1 MNSKVFIAT
10 IGRGIARA
18 ALGDDGEWSVTTLL
32 SDQDVRCLAVDR
44 YSPGVV
50 FAGTQGQGVLRSDDD
65 GQTWRDNGLDG
76 QVVKSLAVSPTEP
89 GTIYAGTRPAYLYVT
104 RDGGDHWAE
113 VESFR
118 HIRGRRLWFS
128 PAEPPFKAYVQGIG
142 LSPVDP
148 RNIVAGIEFGAVV
161 QSTDGGQSWS
171 GHRKGS
177 VRDCHS
183 LMFHSSNGDWVYEA
197 GGGGVSVSRDGGTTW
212 SHPKEGLDRNY
223 GWACAA
229 DPARPEVWYAS
240 ISPMGSF
247 PKMIPA
253 AHIDGEANAYIFRF
267 TGGASWEKLK
277 GGLPDPLN
285 YMAYALLT
293 DPTGP
298 GQLYAGLS
306 NGDVWHSA
314 DYGDNWQQLPFS
326 LPAIARSMIMM

>member
-1 MNSKVFIAT
+1 MNSKVFVAT
-10 IGRGIARA
+10 TGRGIARA
-18 ALGDDGEWSVTTLL
+18 ALGDDGDWSVTTLL
-32 SDQDVRCLAVDR
+32 SDQDVRCLAVDGHNL
-44 YSPGVV
+44 GVL
-50 FAGTQGQGVLRSDDD
+50 FAGTQGQGVLRSDDG
-65 GQTWRDNGLDG
+65 GQTWRNIGLAG

-89 GTIYAGTRPAYLYVT
+89 GTIYAGTRPAYLYVS
-104 RDGGDHWAE
+104 RDGGEHWSE
-113 VESFR
+113 IESFR

-148 RNIVAGIEFGAVV
+148 QNIVAGIEFGAVV

-183 LMFHSSNGDWVYEA
+183 LMFHSNNGEWVYEA
-197 GGGGVSVSRDGGTTW
+197 GGGGVAVSRDGGATW
-212 SHPKEGLDRNY
+212 KHPKEGLDRNY

-253 AHIDGEANAYIFRF
+253 AHIDGKANAYIFRS
-267 TGGASWEKLK
+267 TGGAPWEKLR
-277 GGLPDPLN
+277 GGLPDPLD

-293 DPTGP
+293 DPAAP

-306 NGDVWHSA
+306 NGDVWFSA

-326 LPAIARSMIMM
+326 LPAIVRSMIMM